1 MKKTVLFLSILC
13 MIIASLSLTGC
24 NKNEPEQPANVQKY
38 HVRIEAGKVENQQ
51 MNGPRRALGLE
62 GNTLTASWAA
72 GEQVSVRN
80 LTKNA
85 DLDGYLAAESAGVQT
100 VISGDLTGI
109 INAGD
114 ALELTFLSPNYANQ
128 AGTLDYIASHC
139 DYAKDTIHVASVT
152 WGDIQF
158 EESIA
163 SFNNK
168 QAIAKFILKNEAKT
182 ESLSASQL
190 EVEVDGTTYTVTPD
204 PATSEIFVALPGFS
218 EKTIKL
224 TATVSG
230 EKYTYTSPSAK
241 TFEDGKYYI
250 ITVGM
255 KSKVYGFS
263 IDDTHQ
269 IEFAHGNLQYK
280 ASENK
285 WRIAE
290 RQFDY
295 VGTYYTAHF
304 FSGSKGYFEDPAIGN
319 VYEGGVKCNNT
330 NEDIGDVMSTD
341 CWIDMFGWNS
351 WDKPLLVS
359 ADPADFATDQSSF
372 TDWGHNTIYDTKAG
386 ISYAPDTWRTP
397 TIDEWMYII
406 GGRPNAEYLCGLA
419 SIDDPTY
426 GNVKGLIILPDDFE
440 KPDGITFHHMTDPT
454 TNYPLE
460 YQGFNFNVGYN
471 NIYQGA
477 SDTYPNTIYTRPN
490 PIDATIFNN
499 YLNAALED
507 DRYMYNQ
514 NRYTISQWEQMEAAG
529 AVFLP
534 SAGWRQTRWVSS
546 YDHSLGV
553 WALPHFENFLGA
565 YWSSSYWVS
574 QDASYLLIS
583 YQASGQVGHGSQ
595 PFING
600 QSVRLIRDL

>member
-359 ADPADFATDQSSF
+359 ADPAE
-372 TDWGHNTIYDTKAG
+372 
-386 ISYAPDTWRTP
+386 P
-397 TIDEWMYII
+397 
-406 GGRPNAEYLCGLA
+406 
-419 SIDDPTY
+419 
-426 GNVKGLIILPDDFE
+426 V
-440 KPDGITFHHMTDPT
+440 
-454 TNYPLE
+454 
-460 YQGFNFNVGYN
+460 
-471 NIYQGA
+471 
-477 SDTYPNTIYTRPN
+477 
-490 PIDATIFNN
+490 
-499 YLNAALED
+499 
-507 DRYMYNQ
+507 
-514 NRYTISQWEQMEAAG
+514 
-529 AVFLP
+529 AV
-534 SAGWRQTRWVSS
+534 
-546 YDHSLGV
+546 YC
-553 WALPHFENFLGA
+553 
-565 YWSSSYWVS
+565 
-574 QDASYLLIS
+574 
-583 YQASGQVGHGSQ
+583 
-595 PFING
+595 
-600 QSVRLIRDL
+600 